1 MRNTRRKLRGHKEKR
16 GVYIGGTV
24 ADPCIIV
31 DLASQAG
38 LGNQLFIYSAG
49 IVAKNKTGLPIC
61 ILPSKGNFHS
71 SKNYRS
77 IFKHGTPV
85 EQKNMKSRLNKALNV
100 HNNIAGDPHGK
111 WSNRNLPT
119 NKTRNIAMKGL
130 FYQNYEAIKTAIPE
144 IRAELT
150 EEFKKQ
156 YPGFEVTS
164 FKDTTP
170 TATIFIHVR
179 KGDYGPKALPTDYYA
194 HAINIVN
201 GVEKIKTMYVLS
213 DDVPYCKDQIAT
225 GAWKPNA
232 EVRWIDNPKDE
243 LKTMYL
249 MSMCKGGAI
258 MSASTFSCWGAFL
271 GPDEVAD
278 STIIYPKMWGTGDS
292 SRITF
297 PETVGNRWIAI

>member
-1 MRNTRRKLRGHKEKR
+1 MRNTRRKSRGHKGRR
-16 GVYIGGTV
+16 GIHIGGTT
-24 ADPCIIV
+24 ANPCVIV

-49 IVAKNKTGLPIC
+49 IVAKNKTGLPMC
-61 ILPSKGNFHS
+61 ILPAKGNFHS
-71 SKNYRS
+71 SKNYRT

-85 EQKNMKSRLNKALNV
+85 EQKNMNSRLNRALKV
-100 HNNIAGDPHGK
+100 HENIASDPHGK

-119 NKTRNIAMKGL
+119 NKTRNVAMKGV
-130 FYQNYEAIKTAIPE
+130 FYQNYEAIKTAIPA

-150 EEFKKQ
+150 DEFKKQ

-164 FKDTTP
+164 FKDTSP
-170 TATIFIHVR
+170 AATIFMHVR

-194 HAINIVN
+194 RAIDIVN
-201 GVEKIKTMYVLS
+201 GVEKIKTMYILS
-213 DDVPYCKDQIAT
+213 DDVPYCKDQIAN

-232 EVRWIDNPKDE
+232 EVRWMDDPNDE

-271 GPDEVAD
+271 GPDEVAE

-297 PETVGNRWIAI
+297 PETVGNRWISI